1 MLTSLAVV
9 AENNN
14 YVCPEIDD
22 GDVIDIKGGR
32 HPVIEKMI
40 DDVNCRNCKNCAGK
54 NCEVW
59 LIWFRRKWQGIT
71 TWYKGKKV
79 EDLQKRSDKQ

>member
-1 MLTSLAVV
+1 
-9 AENNN
+9 
-14 YVCPEIDD
+14 
-22 GDVIDIKGGR
+22 
-32 HPVIEKMI
+32 MI

-71 TWYKGKKV
+71 TWYKGKRVK
-79 EDLQKRSDKQ
+79 DLLKRG